1 MPQNNLPYVPET
13 ITVHLG
19 PPDSPAQNV
28 TVSFPDYIKNVA
40 SSEIFPTWPEAALRA
55 NIYVQTTFALNRIY
69 TEWYRSRGYGF
80 DITSSTQYD
89 QAYVYGRDIFNNISR
104 LVDELFNNYI
114 VRQGSVAPL
123 FSAFCNGTTVTCDG
137 LSQWGT
143 VTLANNGLTPYE
155 ILQYYYGNDINI
167 VRNAPVEPYIG
178 SYPGVPFGFGSY
190 GDEVR
195 QIQQELNRI
204 AANYPAIPKIVPAN
218 GNYGESTVQAV
229 NTFQGIF
236 GLAQTGTVDKQT
248 WYKIK
253 FIFTAVKGL
262 SELMGENLSEQ
273 EVELQ
278 FPRQLELGDFGFE
291 VRYVQ
296 FFLNVIAYF
305 NPEIPTV
312 NSAGVFNEA
321 MREQVMAFER
331 FYGLNPDGV
340 VDFRTWQL
348 IRQVYNNIREN
359 LPEGYEGS
367 TAALY
372 PGYTLTPGLRN
383 DDVRELQ
390 TYLRTIGQN
399 VAAIPTVEITG
410 YYGPQTENAVAV
422 FQENYGLPV
431 TGAVSALTWDA
442 IAKEYNYIRFGTQR
456 TG

>member
-1 MPQNNLPYVPET
+1 MPQNNLPFVPET
-13 ITVHLG
+13 IIVHLG
-19 PPDSPAQNV
+19 TPDSSAQNV
-28 TVSFPDYIKNVA
+28 TLSFPDYIKNVA

-55 NIYVQTTFALNRIY
+55 NIYVQTTFALNRVY

-89 QAYVYGRDIFNNISR
+89 QAFVYGRDVFSNISR

-123 FSAFCNGTTVTCDG
+123 FSAFCNGTTVTCGG

-155 ILQYYYGNDINI
+155 ILQYYYGSDISI
-167 VRNAPVEPYIG
+167 VRNAPIEPYIG
-178 SYPGVPFGFGSY
+178 SYPGVPFGFGTY

-218 GNYGESTVQAV
+218 GNYGESTVQSV

-236 GLAQTGTVDKQT
+236 GLAQTGIIDKQT

-262 SELMGENLSEQ
+262 SELTGENLTEQ
-273 EVELQ
+273 EVALE
-278 FPRQLELGDFGFE
+278 FPRELRQGDFGFK

-296 FFLNVIAYF
+296 FFLNVISYF

-312 NSAGVFNEA
+312 NSAGVFNDA
-321 MREQVMAFER
+321 MREQVIAFER

-340 VDFRTWQL
+340 IDFRTWQL
-348 IRQVYNNIREN
+348 IRQIYTDILEN
-359 LPEGYEGS
+359 LPEGYAGS

-372 PGYTLTPGLRN
+372 PGYTLTVGLRS

-399 VAAIPTVEITG
+399 IAAIPVVEVTG
-410 YYGPQTENAVAV
+410 YYGEQTENAVAT
-422 FQENYGLPV
+422 FQELYGLPV

-442 IAKEYNYIRFGTQR
+442 IAREYNYLRFGTQR

>member
-69 TEWYRSRGYGF
+69 TEWYRSRGYDF

-155 ILQYYYGNDINI
+155 ILQYYYGSDINI

-195 QIQQELNRI
+195 QIQQELN
-204 AANYPAIPKIVPAN
+204 K
-218 GNYGESTVQAV
+218 
-229 NTFQGIF
+229 
-236 GLAQTGTVDKQT
+236 
-248 WYKIK
+248 
-253 FIFTAVKGL
+253 
-262 SELMGENLSEQ
+262 
-273 EVELQ
+273 
-278 FPRQLELGDFGFE
+278 RQLRRKHRAGGKHVSGDI
-291 VRYVQ
+291 R
-296 FFLNVIAYF
+296 AC
-305 NPEIPTV
+305 
-312 NSAGVFNEA
+312 A
-321 MREQVMAFER
+321 
-331 FYGLNPDGV
+331 DG
-340 VDFRTWQL
+340 DCR
-348 IRQVYNNIREN
+348 
-359 LPEGYEGS
+359 
-367 TAALY
+367 
-372 PGYTLTPGLRN
+372 
-383 DDVRELQ
+383 
-390 TYLRTIGQN
+390 
-399 VAAIPTVEITG
+399 
-410 YYGPQTENAVAV
+410 
-422 FQENYGLPV
+422 
-431 TGAVSALTWDA
+431 
-442 IAKEYNYIRFGTQR
+442 
-456 TG
+456 

>member
-19 PPDSPAQNV
+19 APNSAAQNV

-155 ILQYYYGNDINI
+155 ILQYYYGSDINI

-229 NTFQGIF
+229 STFQGIF

-262 SELMGENLSEQ
+262 SELTGENLSEQ

-399 VAAIPTVEITG
+399 VAAIPTVEVTG

>member
-69 TEWYRSRGYGF
+69 TEWYRSRGYDF

-155 ILQYYYGNDINI
+155 ILQYYYGSDINI

-229 NTFQGIF
+229 STFQGIF

-262 SELMGENLSEQ
+262 SELTGENLSEQ

-399 VAAIPTVEITG
+399 VAAIPTVEVTG